1 MLKRSLI
8 FLSFL
13 VITGCSEPSPEEQ
26 SRQAYAKADLV
37 TLENANSYQIPR
49 AYIGRISTNQFT
61 PLSFEY
67 NGTLDHLLV
76 DNGDHVKKGDT
87 LAILNTQLIE
97 IKLAELNA
105 QLAQNSAQVTLNK
118 SNLKRINKLKED
130 NYASAQTYD
139 ELVAEQVILE
149 ATKQQLSANINALAY
164 QLDRSK
170 LIAPFDGVISNR
182 QLAQGANVQSGAPVL
197 QIIKQND
204 QEVKVGIS
212 TELASSL
219 ILGQPVD
226 VEIGSQLHQ
235 GTILRIGK
243 QINPSN
249 RTVNLRVALNNNV
262 NTYNDQLAKVII
274 NQTINKPGFWV
285 PMSALSDGV
294 RGQWNLLIA
303 NPKSQQYQLE
313 LVAVTVEFTTQTH
326 AFITGVNSQSLVYV
340 AQGVHKF
347 VPNQIVEKHISLLAG
362 NKS

>member
-13 VITGCSEPSPEEQ
+13 VITGCSEPSPEQ
-26 SRQAYAKADLV
+26 PSKQTYAKADLV
-37 TLENANSYQIPR
+37 TLEPASSYQIPR

-67 NGTLDHLLV
+67 NGTLDSLLV

-87 LAILNTQLIE
+87 LAILNTQLIK

-105 QLAQNSAQVTLNK
+105 QLAQNSAQVVLNK

-139 ELVAEQVILE
+139 ELVAEQAILE
-149 ATKQQLSANINALAY
+149 ANKQQLSANINALAY
-164 QLDRSK
+164 QLNRSQ

-182 QLAQGANVQSGAPVL
+182 QLAQGANVQAGAPVL

-219 ILGQPVD
+219 NPGQSVD
-226 VEIGSQLHQ
+226 VQIGNQLHK

-243 QINPSN
+243 QINASN
-249 RTVNLRVALNNNV
+249 RTVNLRVALSSNV
-262 NTYNDQLAKVII
+262 NAYNDQLAKVII
-274 NQTINKPGFWV
+274 NQTISKPGYWV
-285 PMSALSDGV
+285 PMSALTDGV

-313 LVAVTVEFTTQTH
+313 LVAVRVEFTTQTR
-326 AFITGVNSQSLVYV
+326 AFISGFDSDSTLYV

-347 VPNQIVEKHISLLAG
+347 VPNQVVEKYTSLLAE
-362 NKS
+362 NQS